1 MDLGLPYALRVVIA
15 LISVVL
21 VLGIE
26 RRVRVF
32 AHSRRLRVF
41 LVLAGGALL
50 AVAMGYLEREVLG
63 RFMSSLE
70 LDGGRGDVAMVMLF
84 VPLEEAAKA
93 LVVWPLYATR
103 RLPSE
108 RAGAVYAL
116 VAAAGFAAVEL
127 LLAPWVSGDSS
138 WFGVMRSAVAVP
150 AHLFFAGA
158 WGYMLGGAERDRYFG
173 ATWLVVVLLH
183 GVYDYVL
190 FARGS
195 GLVVVLVP
203 MLVMMSMGLIV
214 LVRAPIEVSRST
226 AISLWEPPSVGQVRE
241 VLSRRGRPLLL
252 HWIAIGAFVTVGVTL
267 VFLGVGVYLGHQLG
281 IDFALADEAGVEGM
295 VPIALLGAALL
306 AAFPV
311 SAYLIARASGTQSVL
326 EPAWAA
332 GAAII
337 AVVALF
343 SVTEPTALAIA
354 LGTAP
359 VAFVLA
365 CAGAWFGLDH

>member
-1 MDLGLPYALRVVIA
+1 MDLPYALRLAIA

-26 RRVRVF
+26 RKVRVF

-50 AVAMGYLEREVLG
+50 AVAASYLEREVLG
-63 RFMSSLE
+63 RFMSTIALG
-70 LDGGRGDVAMVMLF
+70 GGRGEVAVVMLF
-84 VPLEEAAKA
+84 VPLEEAAKT

-103 RLPSE
+103 RLRSE

-127 LLAPWVSGDSS
+127 LLAPWVNGDSS
-138 WFGVMRSAVAVP
+138 WFGVMRGAVAVP
-150 AHLFFAGA
+150 AHLFFAGV

-173 ATWLVVVLLH
+173 ATWLGAVLLH

-195 GLVVVLVP
+195 GLVVVLIP
-203 MLVMMSMGLIV
+203 MLVVMLLGLV
-214 LVRAPIEVSRST
+214 ALVRTPTEDDSRPT
-226 AISLWEPPSVGQVRE
+226 ALSLWEPPSVGQVRE

-252 HWIAIGAFVTVGVTL
+252 HWIVIGAFVTVGVTL
-267 VFLGVGVYLGHQLG
+267 VFLGAGVYLGHQLG
-281 IDFALADEAGVEGM
+281 IDFALADEAGMDGM
-295 VPIALLGAALL
+295 LPIALLGSALL
-306 AAFPV
+306 SAFPV
-311 SAYLIARASGTQSVL
+311 SAYLIARASGTRSVL

-365 CAGAWFGLDH
+365 CAGAWFGLDR